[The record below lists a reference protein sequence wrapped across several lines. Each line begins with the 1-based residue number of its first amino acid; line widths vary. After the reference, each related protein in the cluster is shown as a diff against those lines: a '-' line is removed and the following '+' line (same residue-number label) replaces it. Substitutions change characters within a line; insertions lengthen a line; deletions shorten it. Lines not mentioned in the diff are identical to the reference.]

1 MARFTRKQL
10 LKAYALD
17 WVLCVVF
24 LVTFYG
30 VDQFEPYHRS
40 FSLEDKTIQFPF
52 AVKERVPMWLC
63 GVIVVVIPFII
74 MTFVALVIKKNMHD
88 WHHASL
94 GLLTGLTLTL
104 MVTAVFKNTVGRP
117 RPDFIDRCQPIAGAA
132 DPPVYGLS
140 NSSVCTRTDLLHDGF
155 KSFLSGHASTSFA
168 GMGFLSLYL
177 AGKLHVFDQKGYTY
191 KGFVVV
197 SPLVIA
203 ILIAISR
210 TEDYRHHWHD
220 VFAGS
225 LVGFLL
231 SYFAYHQ
238 YYPSLQSAI
247 SDKPFTIRL
256 IKSKPEYK
264 AKFTFSDSSKFEI
277 TIAKGDKTLVDDSKT
292 LLPADDVSIETSG
305 TTDQQPV
312 DDSIVSISDDLLA
325 MQNCNIM
332 NLPEN
337 YQMKYYFYHALSWPQ
352 LSFVAEDHKGRI
364 VGYVLAK
371 MEEDPEEAP
380 HGHITSLSVMRT
392 YRRLGVAE
400 KLMTQAQR
408 NMVEVFNAQYV
419 SLHVRKSNRA
429 ALNLYKDT
437 LKFGIHKIEDKY
449 YADGED
455 AFAMRKDLQPSN
467 TIITKNNNASSKS

>member
-1 MARFTRKQL
+1 MARFTKSQL

-17 WVLCVVF
+17 WILCLVF

-30 VDQFEPYHRS
+30 VDKLEPYHRS

-63 GVIVVVIPFII
+63 GLVVVVAPFII
-74 MTFVALVIKKNMHD
+74 ITFVALAIKKNMHD

-94 GLLTGLTLTL
+94 GLLMALTLTL

-117 RPDFIDRCQPIAGAA
+117 RPDFIDRCQPIAGGA

-140 NSSVCTRTDLLHDGF
+140 NSTICTRRELLNDGF

-225 LVGFLL
+225 LIGFLL

-238 YYPSLQSAI
+238 YYPSLHSAI

-277 TIAKGDKTLVDDSKT
+277 TVTKGDKTLVDDTKD
-292 LLPADDVSIETSG
+292 LLPVDNDSLESAETGNTSHQPADDS
-305 TTDQQPV
+305 
-312 DDSIVSISDDLLA
+312 
-325 MQNCNIM
+325 
-332 NLPEN
+332 
-337 YQMKYYFYHALSWPQ
+337 
-352 LSFVAEDHKGRI
+352 
-364 VGYVLAK
+364 
-371 MEEDPEEAP
+371 
-380 HGHITSLSVMRT
+380 
-392 YRRLGVAE
+392 
-400 KLMTQAQR
+400 
-408 NMVEVFNAQYV
+408 MV
-419 SLHVRKSNRA
+419 
-429 ALNLYKDT
+429 
-437 LKFGIHKIEDKY
+437 
-449 YADGED
+449 
-455 AFAMRKDLQPSN
+455 
-467 TIITKNNNASSKS
+467 